1 MKSEHISTAC
11 NTNCIVLAPCGR
23 MGTNY
28 VINGIRSDTR
38 CFNLGEFFLHHIQS
52 HSIKMNITSIMS
64 DKKSDSIFAYKDWFK
79 QMSIFMRLN
88 NFKIMSNTPISFEE
102 FERSFERFID
112 VINEDLFI
120 SSTKFFNDEVDKNT
134 VTKVFMYNNDLI
146 HTEQKNN
153 NIDLESILNYA
164 DNLIVVYRSNLL
176 STYISETKALQNN
189 IWYIDKN
196 ANMDKLQASKDFKI
210 EWDKNDCLE
219 RCLCVKN
226 WTDKMF
232 EVYEKFNGPKCIV
245 DYEILHRQEDKL
257 QYLQELYDKNKINIT
272 TNPDKFVPTIKQSK
286 DQNIEDNFT
295 NPEDFLR
302 DYDEVKDMLCYKMV
316 TT

>member
-1 MKSEHISTAC
+1 MKSEHTSTAC

-146 HTEQKNN
+146 ETDDKSN
-153 NIDLESILNYA
+153 NIDLESVLNYA
-164 DNLIVVYRSNLL
+164 DHLIVVYRKNLL
-176 STYISETKALQNN
+176 STYISEAKALQNH
-189 IWYIDKN
+189 IWYVDKN
-196 ANMDKLQASKDFKI
+196 ANIDELQTSRDFKI
-210 EWDKNDCLE
+210 KWNKEDCLQG
-219 RCLCVKN
+219 CLHMMY
-226 WTDKMF
+226 WSQKMF

-245 DYEILHRQEDKL
+245 DYEILHGQEDKL